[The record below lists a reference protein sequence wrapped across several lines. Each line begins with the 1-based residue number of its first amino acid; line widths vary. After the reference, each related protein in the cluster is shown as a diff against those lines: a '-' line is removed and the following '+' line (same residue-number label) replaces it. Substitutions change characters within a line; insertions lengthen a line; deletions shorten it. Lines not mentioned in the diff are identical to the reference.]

1 MEDIGNPYNI
11 FGAGDR
17 DTPAYLIRRYLY
29 RIFNIVNCA
38 HCIAKLFL
46 SPFLPSFFFL
56 SFWTSNK
63 LWSYST
69 RSFDHLCNNM
79 CLTINI
85 IFNIY
90 HSPFHDYQIR
100 NAYFWIFWYSIIF
113 SLSAYNYLRF
123 LVDIIQAFYMFKSN
137 NKVSL

>member
-1 MEDIGNPYNI
+1 MVIDTNLPRFVCVGKIFIRAFQYSSFQCKIKEMEDIGNPYNI

-29 RIFNIVNCA
+29 RIFNIANCA

-46 SPFLPSFFFL
+46 SPFLSLFFFFSL
-56 SFWTSNK
+56 FEHRINYEVIP
-63 LWSYST
+63 LW
-69 RSFDHLCNNM
+69 SFDHLCNTSV

-90 HSPFHDYQIR
+90 HSPFHDYRIR
-100 NAYFWIFWYSIIF
+100 NVYFWIF
-113 SLSAYNYLRF
+113 
-123 LVDIIQAFYMFKSN
+123 
-137 NKVSL
+137 